1 MASLIVKKDSLIPG
15 RTSRLILHAPH
26 IAASARPG
34 HFVILRA
41 SEKGERIP
49 LTIADADPAAGT
61 ISIVFLVLG
70 KTTAVLENLQEGD
83 YITDLCGPLGQAT
96 KIHKSGTVIC
106 VGGGTGIAA
115 MHHIAK
121 GHHAAGNH
129 VAAIIGARNEELL
142 LYRDELSS
150 FCPEMLICTDDGSCG
165 EKGLVTDILA
175 KRLKKDKKVKEVIAI
190 GPVPMME
197 AVVNA
202 VKPYNLP
209 VTVSLNSLMVDGI
222 GMCGACRV
230 NVGGETKFT
239 CVDGPEFDGYLVD
252 FAALRTRLKTYSEQ
266 ERHSNDA
273 YCTCLGDEEAKPT
286 VEEKYGVRVPMPCQ
300 PPHLRIRNFREVAL
314 GYSPGMAL
322 EEAQRC
328 LQCKKPQCV
337 KGCPV
342 EVPIKDFIKAL
353 ADGNL
358 EEAYSIIKSTNSL
371 PAVCGRVCPQE
382 IQCEGKCVLKAKGQ
396 PIAIGRLERFVA
408 DTYLAS
414 SACRYLLGSDECLMP
429 DPDVKVACI
438 GSGPSSLTLAGFLAA
453 KGVSVTVYEALHEL
467 GGVLQYGIPEFRL
480 PKKEIVGTEI
490 DMLRQLGVKFFTNY
504 VGGKTFQIRELLEQ
518 GFKAVFIGVGAGL
531 PKFLGIPGEDL
542 IGVFSA
548 NEYLT
553 RINLGRAYSFP
564 EYDTPVFPGK
574 NVTVYGAG
582 NVAMDAART
591 ALRLGAESV
600 SIIYRRTKAEM
611 PARHEE
617 IEHAEEEGIKFE
629 LLSAPL
635 RFMGDAEGRLTA
647 VELQRMELGAPD
659 ESGRC
664 RPQPIPGSAF
674 VLPTDLAVI
683 AVGTGANPVLLE
695 STPGLALNKWGYIE
709 VDEHGETSI
718 PNVFA
723 GGDIVSG
730 AATVILAMGAGR
742 RAAQEIAKRL
752 EKKGGGRNGLE
763 RGC

>member
-15 RTSRLILHAPH
+15 RTSRLVIHAPH
-26 IAASARPG
+26 IAASAKPG

-49 LTIADADPAAGT
+49 LTIADTDPAAGT

-70 KTTAVLENLQEGD
+70 KTTAVLESLNEGD
-83 YITDLCGPLGQAT
+83 HIVDLCGPLGQAT
-96 KIHKSGTVIC
+96 KIHKTGTVIC

-129 VAAIIGARNEELL
+129 VVAVIGARSKEYL
-142 LYRDELSS
+142 LYYDELSS
-150 FCPEMLICTDDGSCG
+150 FCPEVLVCTDDGTFG
-165 EKGLVTDILA
+165 EKGLVTDLLVNRIQNDA
-175 KRLKKDKKVKEVIAI
+175 KVKEIVGI

-197 AVVNA
+197 AVVRT

-209 VTVSLNSLMVDGI
+209 ITVSLNSLMVDGI

-230 NVGGETKFT
+230 NVGGEVKFT

-252 FAALRTRLKTYSEQ
+252 FDTLKTRLSTYKDQ
-266 ERHSNDA
+266 ERHSHDE
-273 YCTCLGDEEAKPT
+273 YCNCLGDTKPST
-286 VEEKYGVRVPMPCQ
+286 PASEKYGTRVPMPCQ
-300 PPHLRIRNFREVAL
+300 LPQVRVQNFKEVAL
-314 GYSPGMAL
+314 GYSPGQAL

-328 LQCKKPQCV
+328 LQCKKPMCV

-353 ADGNL
+353 VDGKL
-358 EEAYSIIKSTNSL
+358 DEAYAIIKKTNSL

-382 IQCEGKCVLKAKGQ
+382 NQCEGKCILAAKGQ

-414 SACRYLLGSDECLMP
+414 SACRYLLGSDECLVP
-429 DPDVKVACI
+429 DPELKVACI
-438 GSGPSSLTLAGFLAA
+438 GSGPSSLTVAGYLASR
-453 KGVSVTVYEALHEL
+453 GVSVTVFEALHEL
-467 GGVLQYGIPEFRL
+467 GGVLVYGIPEFRL

-490 DMLRQLGVKFFTNY
+490 AMLKQLGVKLVTNH
-504 VGGKTFQIRELLEQ
+504 VGGRTFQVRELLDQ
-518 GFKAVFIGVGAGL
+518 GYKAVFLGVGAGL
-531 PKFLGIPGEDL
+531 PRFLKIPGEEL

-553 RINLGRAYSFP
+553 RINLGRAYNFP
-564 EYDTPVFPGK
+564 NYDTPVFPGK

-591 ALRLGAESV
+591 AIRLGAENV
-600 SIIYRRTKAEM
+600 SIVYRRTMAEM

-617 IEHAEEEGIKFE
+617 IEHAEEEGVKFE
-629 LLSAPL
+629 MLSAPI
-635 RFMGDAEGRLTA
+635 RFMGDASGRLTA

-659 ESGRC
+659 ESGRS
-664 RPQPIPGSAF
+664 RPQPIPGNTF

-683 AVGTGANPVLLE
+683 AVGTGSNPILLE

-742 RAAQEIAKRL
+742 KAAQEIARRL
-752 EKKGGGRNGLE
+752 GKD
-763 RGC
+763 